1 MLESSQITFI
11 SEIKTKVRNAQY
23 EAMKAVNV
31 ALINLY
37 WEIGKSIAE
46 KQSESSAN
54 LSFLHY
60 QKNYKMNFQELAVFR
75 WGIFG

>member
-1 MLESSQITFI
+1 MLENSQITFI

-37 WEIGKSIAE
+37 WKLVNLLQKNNPKVG
-46 KQSESSAN
+46 AN
-54 LSFLHY
+54 LSFLHFL
-60 QKNYKMNFQELAVFR
+60 KNYKMNFQELAVFR
-75 WGIFG
+75 

>member
-1 MLESSQITFI
+1 MLENSQITFI

-37 WEIGKSIAE
+37 WEIGKVYCRKTIRKLGQIYRSYT
-46 KQSESSAN
+46 
-54 LSFLHY
+54 F
-60 QKNYKMNFQELAVFR
+60 
-75 WGIFG
+75 